1 MIISRIGPQQYLSN
15 LDAYDY
21 LPKYIKNND
30 YTRVLFLHGV
40 KSLNAAKPYLP
51 AWDPEVTVH
60 DIYFNGECSPEEI
73 ARIRG
78 LVRDNDIQLI
88 IGLGGGKVLD
98 TAKSAAHYEHR
109 PIVTIPTLASN
120 CAPWSCLSVRYKE
133 NGEHIDHEVYDNA
146 TNLLL
151 INPKV
156 ILNSPIDYFVAGI
169 GDTLAKFYESELIF
183 KDLEEKGPL
192 NVALTISKQ
201 MSENCKDVLLKNSV
215 AAVQDMKA
223 GKLTDEWLSVVETII
238 CTAGT
243 VGGWGDEY
251 SRSTGSHS
259 VHDALTTFD
268 ETKPLLHGERVAYGN
283 LVQLSLEKHFE
294 EIQILLKLYGTLK
307 LPRSLKELSFKNPS
321 DKLVHAIAAETV
333 TPEKAIHLLPFKVTE
348 PDVAQA
354 ISQLE
359 EITDKYKASV
369 TVGN

>member
-1 MIISRIGPQQYLSN
+1 MMISRIGPQEYLSG
-15 LDAYDY
+15 DKAYDY
-21 LPKYIKNND
+21 LPQYIKSND
-30 YTRVLFLHGV
+30 YTRVLFLHGT

-51 AWDPEVTVH
+51 QWAPEVDV
-60 DIYFNGECSPEEI
+60 DDVLFNGECSPDEI

-78 LVRDNDIQLI
+78 IIRDHDIQLV
-88 IGLGGGKVLD
+88 IGLGGGKCID

-109 PIVTIPTLASN
+109 PFAAIPTLASN

-146 TNLLL
+146 NALLM

-156 ILNSPIDYFVAGI
+156 IMNSPIDYFVAGI

-183 KDLEEKGPL
+183 KDLLSKKPL

-201 MSENCKDVLLKNSV
+201 MSENCREVLLNQSV
-215 AAVQDMKA
+215 AALNDMKA
-223 GKLTDEWLSVVETII
+223 GKITSEWMNVVETII
-238 CTAGT
+238 VTAGT

-251 SRSTGSHS
+251 SRSTGAHS

-283 LVQLSLEKHFE
+283 LVQLSLEQHYDAL
-294 EIQILLKLYGTLK
+294 QTLLKLYGTLK
-307 LPRSLKELSFKNPS
+307 LPRSLKELGFKNP
-321 DKLVHAIAAETV
+321 DDQLVHAIAAETV

-348 PDVAQA
+348 PDVAEA
-354 ISQLE
+354 ISNLE
-359 EITDKYKASV
+359 KITDKYLARMSA
-369 TVGN
+369 

>member
-1 MIISRIGPQQYLSN
+1 MMISRIGPQEYLSG
-15 LDAYDY
+15 DKAYDY
-21 LPKYIKNND
+21 LPQYIKSND
-30 YTRVLFLHGV
+30 YTRVLFLHGT

-51 AWDPEVTVH
+51 QWAPEVDV
-60 DIYFNGECSPEEI
+60 DDVLFNGECSPDEI

-78 LVRDNDIQLI
+78 IIRDHDIQLV
-88 IGLGGGKVLD
+88 IGLVGGKCID

-109 PIVTIPTLASN
+109 PFAAIPTLASN

-146 TNLLL
+146 NALLM

-156 ILNSPIDYFVAGI
+156 IMNSPIDYFVAGI

-183 KDLEEKGPL
+183 KDLLSKKPL

-201 MSENCKDVLLKNSV
+201 MSENCREVLLNQSV
-215 AAVQDMKA
+215 AALNDMKA
-223 GKLTDEWLSVVETII
+223 GKITSEWMNVVETII
-238 CTAGT
+238 VTAGT

-251 SRSTGSHS
+251 SRSTGAHS

-283 LVQLSLEKHFE
+283 LVQLSLEQHYDAL
-294 EIQILLKLYGTLK
+294 QTLLKLYGTLK
-307 LPRSLKELSFKNPS
+307 LPRSLKELGFKNP
-321 DKLVHAIAAETV
+321 DDQLVHAIAAETV

-348 PDVAQA
+348 PDVAEA
-354 ISQLE
+354 ISNLE
-359 EITDKYKASV
+359 KITDKYLARMSA
-369 TVGN
+369 